1 MKTMRRSCTGKKRL
15 LHVTLVLLFCGAA
28 TFGSDW
34 TQFHGTTGDGYSPD
48 PISTN
53 WPVQGP
59 TIVWANMSLT
69 NGFSSFA
76 VSQGRAFTMISQ
88 PDGSGGYLE
97 VCACVDAAT
106 GTNIWATPV
115 GTAPWN
121 PTSTG
126 VGGYGTPPYDT
137 GDGPRG
143 TPCVQGGNVIVL
155 SGLLQLLCL
164 NATNG
169 SIIWSND
176 LAGTYGATGASD
188 GFENSSPRA
197 DNGLIY
203 LNLNNGTSQD
213 IAAFHAADGSL
224 AWSNLTDRLTDTTP
238 TIATIFGT
246 RQVIF
251 ASTTALVGLDSGTGN
266 LLWRF
271 PYPWG
276 TIFTSMGA
284 SPIVSSNV
292 VYCTAGYNRG
302 SAAVQ
307 IQYSGGQWYA
317 TNRLWTQTYPS
328 SSYQSEWMTPVV
340 QNGYIYGPYGSGNY
354 LVCPLNCINLTNGTV
369 MWSQPNFGK
378 GGVIFVNHYVLALTE
393 DGQLVLVSPD
403 PSGYHELARYQ
414 AFHFDDTHHGKCWMS
429 PAYSNGRI
437 YARSTTGGICLDVS
451 VATQPSLKLFPPQF
465 LSNGQIQLIIGTAD
479 GSPISSNRAANIV
492 VHATASL
499 GSSPTNWPRL
509 TNSLVLMPD
518 GRLWLTNTVSAQS
531 LQFYIAIE

>member
-1 MKTMRRSCTGKKRL
+1 MKTARK
-15 LHVTLVLLFCGAA
+15 FCAGRNRIAA
-28 TFGSDW
+28 TVALVSFCAAAALATDW

-59 TIVWANMSLT
+59 TIVWTNISLT

-88 PDGSGGYLE
+88 SDGNGGYLE

-115 GTAPWN
+115 GTAPWD

-143 TPCVQGGNVIVL
+143 TPCVQNGIVIVL
-155 SGLLQLLCL
+155 SGLLQLFCL

-169 SIIWSND
+169 SIIWSNNLVD
-176 LAGTYGATGASD
+176 SYGATGASD
-188 GFENSSPRA
+188 GFENSSPRL

-203 LNLNNGTSQD
+203 LNLNNGTSQN
-213 IAAFHAADGSL
+213 IAAFRASDGSL
-224 AWSNLTDRLTDTTP
+224 AWSNLSDRLTDSTP
-238 TIATIFGT
+238 TIATIFGN

-271 PYPWG
+271 SYPWG
-276 TIFTSMGA
+276 PIYTSMGA
-284 SPIVSSNV
+284 SPIVSSNI

-317 TNRLWTQTYPS
+317 TNLLWTQTYPS

-354 LVCPLNCINLTNGTV
+354 LVCPLNCINLANGTV

-378 GGVIFVNHYVLALTE
+378 GGVIFVNQYVLALTE

-414 AFHFDDTHHGKCWMS
+414 AFHFDDAHHGKCWMS
-429 PAYSNGRI
+429 PAFSNGRI

-451 VATQPSLKLFPPQF
+451 VARQAPLKLFPPQF

-479 GSPISSNRAANIV
+479 GSPISASRAANV
-492 VHATASL
+492 AVHATSSL
-499 GSSPTNWPRL
+499 GTSPANWPAL
-509 TNSLVLMPD
+509 TNPLVLMPD
-518 GRLWLTNTVSAQS
+518 GRLWQTNTINLQS
-531 LQFYIAIE
+531 QQFYIAIE